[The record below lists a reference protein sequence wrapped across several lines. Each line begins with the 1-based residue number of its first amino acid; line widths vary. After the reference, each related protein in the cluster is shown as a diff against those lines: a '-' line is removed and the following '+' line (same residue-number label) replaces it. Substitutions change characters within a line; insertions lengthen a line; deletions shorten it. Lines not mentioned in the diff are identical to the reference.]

1 MSISREI
8 SIDIIKHLQKEGM
21 SISDITKNL
30 NTSVSHIKDIIDKKT
45 TLKPKNLNYY
55 LKNKDIRFWEFIT
68 KVVPENHLTPKLKK
82 KLLICK
88 ELSDHLNKIKKRL
101 DKE

>member
-8 SIDIIKHLQKEGM
+8 STDIIRYLQKEGM
-21 SISDITKNL
+21 SINDIAKDL
-30 NTSVSHIKDIIDKKT
+30 NTSVSHIQDIINKKT
-45 TLKPKNLNYY
+45 TLKPKDLNSY
-55 LKNKDIRFWEFIT
+55 LKNKNIRFWEFIT
-68 KVVPENHLTPKLKK
+68 KVVPKSHLTPKLKK